1 MQVAIRGTFTE
12 MLRNVSLMELFGGV
26 CEKKKVLNF
35 FYGKL
40 YKYLIL
46 IQNKAKFISIDG
58 SETPVWYSYLR
69 SIPSISI
76 LMVKVL
82 GFNSF

>member
-1 MQVAIRGTFTE
+1 
-12 MLRNVSLMELFGGV
+12 MELFGGV

-58 SETPVWYSYLR
+58 SETPV
-69 SIPSISI
+69 
-76 LMVKVL
+76 
-82 GFNSF
+82 